1 MSEDFQKRLFARNLA
16 YYVNL
21 SGKSQKEIADRLGI
35 SPQVLNT
42 WVRGVAL
49 PRMGKVQLLADYFGI
64 QKSDLIEDKGQS
76 DRFQPLTAAELDHMR
91 EYRRLDETDQNR
103 IDERI
108 SVLLESDKYRKKD
121 GSGIA

>member
-1 MSEDFQKRLFARNLA
+1 MTEDFQKRLFARNLA
-16 YYVNL
+16 YYVHL

-64 QKSDLIEDKGQS
+64 QKSDLIEDKGQG
-76 DRFQPLTAAELDHMR
+76 DHFPPLTATEMDHMR
-91 EYRRLDETDQNR
+91 EFRKLDESDQAR

-108 SVLLESDKYRKKD
+108 SMLLESDKYRKKD
-121 GSGIA
+121 GSAVS